1 MTSKSA
7 YFHKPDSPLS
17 VVESMR
23 NGDNLNLSSRV
34 PSTIGSEKTNVE
46 KIGSKAGNNSNP
58 YFIFSKD
65 KRELSTP
72 ENNTHTG
79 EFGTG
84 IRIALINPTF
94 TTAAYNHAF
103 YLFYKKYG
111 ETLPKVNVTSD
122 LKLLSSKVLRTN
134 TNLTSPAARSAFAML
149 NLLSN
154 LKWLTQDSN
163 ITVLSDAD
171 VDEGS
176 IFQKNKDTTDT
187 NAFDVI
193 ILDIKNT
200 LPSKNIII

>member
-1 MTSKSA
+1 MILSETGLLQNRLGFAQNINGEQRNTTLINHSLSLRKVDRTSKSG

-79 EFGTG
+79 EFGAG

-134 TNLTSPAARSAFAML
+134 TNLTSPAARISFR
-149 NLLSN
+149 
-154 LKWLTQDSN
+154 
-163 ITVLSDAD
+163 
-171 VDEGS
+171 
-176 IFQKNKDTTDT
+176 
-187 NAFDVI
+187 NA
-193 ILDIKNT
+193 
-200 LPSKNIII
+200 